1 MQKMRLGRTELQ
13 IGRTGF
19 GALPIQRVSLEE
31 ADTILRTAYD
41 RGIDFFD
48 TARGYSDSEE
58 KIGRALSDVRANITI
73 ATKIGARDKAGLL
86 TDLKT
91 GLKNLKTDHVD
102 ILQLHNPGELPL
114 RDDPDSAYAGLLE
127 AREKGLTRSVGIT
140 SHRLPNAMAAA
151 ASGDYDTIQF
161 PLSAMS
167 SPEDLALIDECR
179 KYDVG
184 VIAMKAM
191 CGGLL
196 TNAVAAFAFLRQFDN
211 LVPIWGIQ
219 KMSELEEFL
228 ALEESPPPLDDEMLA
243 ALEADR
249 KELSGNYCRGCGY
262 CLPCPADIPIS
273 MAARMSF
280 LLRRAPTE
288 RFLGEEWQE
297 KMKKIEDCE
306 ECGQC
311 AERCPYELDPPFLLK
326 GMYEDY
332 RGFLADRE

>member
-1 MQKMRLGRTELQ
+1 MDKMRLGRTGLQ

-19 GALPIQRVSLEE
+19 GALPIQRVTLEE

-48 TARGYSDSEE
+48 TARGYTDSEE
-58 KIGRALSDVRANITI
+58 KIGRALSEVRGSITI
-73 ATKIGARDKAGLL
+73 ATKSGAADKDGLL
-86 TDLKT
+86 NDLET
-91 GLKNLKTDHVD
+91 SLKNLKTDHVD
-102 ILQLHNPGELPL
+102 ILQLHGPKELPH

-127 AREKGLTRSVGIT
+127 AREKGLTRFVGLT

-151 ASGDYDTIQF
+151 SSGDYDTIQF

-167 SPEDLALIDECR
+167 SSEDLALIDECR
-179 KYDVG
+179 KHDVG

-219 KMSELEEFL
+219 KMTELDEFL

-243 ALEADR
+243 TLESDR

-262 CLPCPADIPIS
+262 CLPCPAEIPIP
-273 MAARMSF
+273 MAARMTF
-280 LLRRAPTE
+280 LLRRAPTKT
-288 RFLGEEWQE
+288 FLSEEWQE
-297 KMKKIEDCE
+297 KMKRIEDCE
-306 ECGQC
+306 KCGQC
-311 AERCPYELDPPFLLK
+311 AERCPYELDPPVLLK

-332 RGFLADRE
+332 KGFLAERE